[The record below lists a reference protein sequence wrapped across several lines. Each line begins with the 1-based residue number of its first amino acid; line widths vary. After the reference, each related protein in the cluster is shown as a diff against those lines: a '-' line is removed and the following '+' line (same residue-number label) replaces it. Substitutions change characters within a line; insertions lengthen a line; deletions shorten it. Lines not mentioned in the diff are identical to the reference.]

1 MLNPLKA
8 IFGSKN
14 DRELKLMRPL
24 VNQINALEPQMKQM
38 SDDELKSQTNKFRQ
52 RLEAGETLESL
63 IPEAF
68 ATVREA
74 SHRVLGMRHFDVQ
87 LMGGYILFQGRIAEM
102 KTGEGKTLTAT
113 LPMYMH
119 GLSGKGAH
127 LITVND
133 YLASRDAEEMGVLYG
148 WLGLSTGCI
157 LSDMSDEDRM
167 KAYKSDITYGT
178 NNEFAFDYLRD
189 NMKFDLDDYVQR
201 GHNYCIVDEVDSI
214 LIDEARTPLLI
225 SGPSEGDTKLYEV
238 SNNVIP
244 KLNPETHF
252 TVDEKSK
259 SAMFTEEGI
268 IEVQKILK
276 VDDLFD
282 LDHTEILHHLNQSL
296 RAHALFKL
304 DVDYVV
310 RDGKVIIVDEFTG
323 RLKDGSRWSDGLHQ
337 AVEAKEGVRVKN
349 ENQTLASITFQNYFK
364 LYSRLAGMT
373 GTADT
378 EAEEFQKI
386 YNLDVVVIPTNVPV
400 IRIDEPDVIYKTKS
414 AKIKAACQLIKDL
427 HEKGQPVLVGT
438 ISIDSS
444 EEFARTLKQMG
455 IPHEVLNA
463 KQHEREASIIAQ
475 AGQKGGITIAT
486 NMAGRGTDIKLSSE
500 TKAAGGLFILGTERH
515 EARRIDNQLRG
526 RSGRQGDPGHS
537 KFFLSLEDD
546 LMRIFGS
553 DKIKS
558 FMTSMGMKDDEPIE
572 HKMISNAI
580 AKAQKKVETHNFEIR
595 KHLLEYDNVM
605 NDQRKVIYRIRK
617 DILGD
622 NANREFINEM
632 IEDVAML
639 FVDNYRPERKTPID
653 SWSWD
658 EIAHGFKTTFHTT
671 YELNLD
677 ECNKQYDGDIDHY
690 AGEAAKKIL
699 DEKLSQYPT
708 EQVKLAVREIL
719 LSTFDHHWKE
729 HLLSMDHMKEGINLN
744 AYAQKDPLTEYK
756 RQGFKLFEEMR
767 VQVKKALVNNIFSV
781 KLYSQAEIEEL
792 QRRHQEELDAQ
803 LEAHRKQLEA
813 AEKEKE
819 LQESA
824 GKPLRRGE
832 VKVGRNDACPCGS
845 GKKFKH
851 CHGT

>member
-1 MLNPLKA
+1 
-8 IFGSKN
+8 
-14 DRELKLMRPL
+14 
-24 VNQINALEPQMKQM
+24 
-38 SDDELKSQTNKFRQ
+38 
-52 RLEAGETLESL
+52 
-63 IPEAF
+63 
-68 ATVREA
+68 
-74 SHRVLGMRHFDVQ
+74 
-87 LMGGYILFQGRIAEM
+87 
-102 KTGEGKTLTAT
+102 
-113 LPMYMH
+113 
-119 GLSGKGAH
+119 
-127 LITVND
+127 
-133 YLASRDAEEMGVLYG
+133 
-148 WLGLSTGCI
+148 
-157 LSDMSDEDRM
+157 
-167 KAYKSDITYGT
+167 
-178 NNEFAFDYLRD
+178 
-189 NMKFDLDDYVQR
+189 
-201 GHNYCIVDEVDSI
+201 
-214 LIDEARTPLLI
+214 
-225 SGPSEGDTKLYEV
+225 
-238 SNNVIP
+238 
-244 KLNPETHF
+244 
-252 TVDEKSK
+252 
-259 SAMFTEEGI
+259 
-268 IEVQKILK
+268 
-276 VDDLFD
+276 
-282 LDHTEILHHLNQSL
+282 
-296 RAHALFKL
+296 
-304 DVDYVV
+304 
-310 RDGKVIIVDEFTG
+310 
-323 RLKDGSRWSDGLHQ
+323 
-337 AVEAKEGVRVKN
+337 
-349 ENQTLASITFQNYFK
+349 
-364 LYSRLAGMT
+364 
-373 GTADT
+373 
-378 EAEEFQKI
+378 
-386 YNLDVVVIPTNVPV
+386 
-400 IRIDEPDVIYKTKS
+400 
-414 AKIKAACQLIKDL
+414 
-427 HEKGQPVLVGT
+427 
-438 ISIDSS
+438 
-444 EEFARTLKQMG
+444 
-455 IPHEVLNA
+455 
-463 KQHEREASIIAQ
+463 
-475 AGQKGGITIAT
+475 
-486 NMAGRGTDIKLSSE
+486 
-500 TKAAGGLFILGTERH
+500 
-515 EARRIDNQLRG
+515 
-526 RSGRQGDPGHS
+526 
-537 KFFLSLEDD
+537 
-546 LMRIFGS
+546 MRIFGS

-653 SWSWD
+653 SWSWN

-690 AGEAAKKIL
+690 AGEAAKRIL